1 MAGAPARPLPDR
13 GSRPRFDI
21 ATACTL
27 TGIVLLLVVL
37 GEINRLS
44 GAVLDDRARTW
55 PFTELMGPSRLLDHS
70 PDGWHSVAQGLG
82 DGGPLQGWLVG
93 YLLLDLLLILL
104 YVLLLGRLLH
114 ASLPSAYR
122 IILITACLDLA
133 EDGLALVVAL
143 GREHLPLAA
152 DLLPWVS
159 GAKWLGFAVA
169 AVVMLRRLFRRGDP
183 SWRQVLGRVL
193 RAVYTHRFSVVAL
206 LPLLTMSIL
215 PGPDMLD
222 QLPDVQRRWTDDPTG
237 LAHGLAATVALA
249 LLGVVVLV
257 LGRMR
262 SDFTWWR
269 VHGWADGQGRPGP
282 LVWFWLICAGVV
294 LAIAVLLP
302 VMTGTAGRSW
312 PRVLI
317 FAGVPATI
325 GALSLLLRRWL
336 SRPPTDRFGRWVHE
350 HVRRPDA
357 RVLRPEHVRPVR
369 VVGDVL
375 AVLVPVVGGLGLVRS
390 FAAPIVLDG
399 GSAWSWVLLVLG
411 AGVALAAWPVGDGV
425 LERLEPTQHIPRT
438 RNQRVWGRLTS
449 LLAPGHPTT
458 RRQTTV
464 ASALLAGSTL
474 GLLVVGSFPARLG
487 ADLGVIA
494 SVVLA
499 LTLLTT
505 LVASA
510 VVLLQYGG
518 SPQVLWLPG
527 VRLSVAPVVTLLVVT
542 LLVAGTVGGSSD
554 VHGVRSADARDHP
567 LPDRADLSTAFA
579 GWVADEDACRHMVT
593 AGGRTVTLR
602 PMVLIAAEGGGVR
615 GAYWTAAGL
624 DVLSGRQMTSD
635 GGQWLAPATGD
646 AACGARSTLLSGGA
660 SGGAVGLA
668 TTRFAPVGGAREQ
681 VIEITGADALGAGV
695 VGLLVRDLVFSA
707 AGVPLPVAGAE
718 GQWVD
723 RAGLMEHAW
732 ERSTTALDHPFLPD
746 GEPAVA
752 GAATGHLVLTSTSA
766 TTGCRMLVSQLR
778 LAAPDRPL
786 DVAENAA
793 PEDATLHEEASN
805 APGEATC
812 DALDRPAPRSV
823 DLLSDYAGTDPGC
836 LGELSTATA
845 GMLTA
850 RFPYVTPSGV
860 IGPCGEWPVQQLVDG
875 GYTENTGLGT
885 LVDLAPQWLVLVQ
898 EHNRA
903 ELLRAESSLVDR
915 PIELVVP
922 LVVYLD
928 NGAGSDLASPRNNLT
943 NELLV
948 PPVANSRA
956 AKSQSDT
963 GALLQRAATLTGTG
977 RLGLGSTTG
986 PDVAHPEI
994 VEAIEQW
1001 RPLSVVVVNQST
1013 FPSVTAPLGWVLS
1026 QDSMDTLDEA
1036 MQRQVESRC
1045 DPATTREVL
1054 CARGF
1059 GTLGDALAVLR
1070 GGS

>member
-1 MAGAPARPLPDR
+1 MPPLPER

-21 ATACTL
+21 ATACAL
-27 TGIVLLLVVL
+27 TGITVLMVVL

-55 PFTELMGPSRLLDHS
+55 PFTDLMGPSRLLDHS
-70 PDGWHSVAQGLG
+70 PDGWRSVAQALAQ
-82 DGGPLQGWLVG
+82 DGRLQGWLVG
-93 YLLLDLLLILL
+93 YLLLDLVLIVL
-104 YVLLLGRLLH
+104 YVTLLGRLLH
-114 ASLPSAYR
+114 PSLPSAYR
-122 IILITACLDLA
+122 IVLVAAAVDLT
-133 EDGLALVVAL
+133 ENGLALVVAL
-143 GREHLPLAA
+143 GTDHVPLAA
-152 DLLPWVS
+152 EVLPWVS
-159 GAKWLGFAVA
+159 GAKWLGLLLAS
-169 AVVMLRRLFRRGDP
+169 VVVLRRLFRRGDP
-183 SWRQVLGRVL
+183 SWRRAVARVL
-193 RAVYTHRFSVVAL
+193 RALYTHRFSVVAL

-222 QLPDVQRRWTDDPTG
+222 QLPDIQRRWTDDPTG
-237 LAHGLAATVALA
+237 LAHGVAASVALA
-249 LLGVVVLV
+249 VLGVVVLV

-269 VHGWADGQGRPGP
+269 VHGWPEDGDRPQP
-282 LVWFWLICAGVV
+282 LVWFWLICAGAV

-302 VMTGTAGRSW
+302 AVTGTDGRSW
-312 PRVLI
+312 PRVLV
-317 FAGVPATI
+317 FAGVPAVI
-325 GALSLLLRRWL
+325 GAASLLLRSWL
-336 SRPPTDRFGRWVHE
+336 SGPPTGPVTRWVHRQ
-350 HVRRPDA
+350 VRRPDA

-369 VVGDVL
+369 AVGDIL

-399 GSAWSWVLLVLG
+399 GSAWSWVLLMLG
-411 AGVALAAWPVGDGV
+411 AGVALAAWPVGDAV
-425 LERLEPTQHIPRT
+425 LERLEPTQHVPRT
-438 RNQRVWGRLTS
+438 RSQRVWGRLTS
-449 LLAPGHPTT
+449 ILSPGHPTT

-464 ASALLAGSTL
+464 AAALLAGSTL
-474 GLLVVGSFPARLG
+474 GLLVVGSLPAQLG
-487 ADLGVIA
+487 AGVGVIA
-494 SVVLA
+494 CVVLA

-505 LVASA
+505 LVAGA

-518 SPQVLWLPG
+518 SPHVFWLPG
-527 VRLSVAPVVTLLVVT
+527 IRLSVAPVVTLLVVT

-554 VHGVRSADARDHP
+554 VHGVRSADARERP
-567 LPDRADLSTAFA
+567 LPARADLRTAFEA
-579 GWVADEDACRHMVT
+579 WLADPGACRHTVT
-593 AGGRTVTLR
+593 AGGREVTLR
-602 PMVLIAAEGGGVR
+602 PMLLVAAEGGGVR

-635 GGQWLAPATGD
+635 GGSWLAPATGD
-646 AACGARSTLLSGGA
+646 GACGARSTLLSGGA

-668 TTRFAPVGGAREQ
+668 TTRFAPVGGAREE
-681 VIEITGADALGAGV
+681 VVRITGADALGSGV
-695 VGLLVRDLVFSA
+695 VGLFVRDLVYSA
-707 AGVPLPVAGAE
+707 AGVPLPVAGA
-718 GQWVD
+718 GSRWVD
-723 RAGLMEHAW
+723 RAGLMERSW
-732 ERSTTALDHPFLPD
+732 EHNTTALAHLFLPD
-746 GEPAVA
+746 ETPPVA
-752 GAATGHLVLTSTSA
+752 GSASGHLVLTSTSA
-766 TTGCRMLVSQLR
+766 TTGCRMLVSQLE
-778 LAAPDRPL
+778 LADPELPD

-793 PEDATLHEEASN
+793 PGRTLGLGGTADGDAAAEGPS
-805 APGEATC
+805 APADGSC

-823 DLLSDYAGTDPGC
+823 DLLADYAAAEPGC

-845 GMLTA
+845 SMLTA

-903 ELLRAESSLVDR
+903 ALAGSEDA
-915 PIELVVP
+915 IELVVP

-928 NGAGSDLASPRNNLT
+928 NGTGSDLAAPRNNLT

-963 GALLQRAATLTGTG
+963 GALLQRVAALTGPW
-977 RLGLGSTTG
+977 RLGLGATIG
-986 PDVAHPEI
+986 PDVPHPEI

-1001 RPLSVVVVNQST
+1001 RPHSVVVVNQTT

-1045 DPATTREVL
+1045 DPATTRDVL

-1059 GTLGDALAVLR
+1059 GTLGDALAVL
-1070 GGS
+1070 GAGS